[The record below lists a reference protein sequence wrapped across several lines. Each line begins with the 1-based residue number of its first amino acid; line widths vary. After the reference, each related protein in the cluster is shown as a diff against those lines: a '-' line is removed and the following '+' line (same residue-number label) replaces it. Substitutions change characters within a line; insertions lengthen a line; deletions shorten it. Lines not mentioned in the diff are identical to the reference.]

1 VYSLSAAGRR
11 HLRAWLATPPTTVQ
25 LYIEPFLRLHLARGG
40 TIEDLRASVQ
50 AAEQTADDLLRTAVE
65 VAGEFLDGRHLF
77 QQDLAL
83 RGLLFD
89 GLWGQGLAL
98 KEWAMTAQQEL
109 ARWPGLDGDEMARG
123 YPGGDESRGIV
134 KTCGSAGHAL
144 LPARRVADHAW
155 PDSRD
160 QRR

>member
-1 VYSLSAAGRR
+1 MYSLSAAGRR

-40 TIEDLRASVQ
+40 TIEDLHASVQ

-65 VAGEFLDGRHLF
+65 VAREFLDGRHLF

-89 GLWGQGLAL
+89 GLWGQ
-98 KEWAMTAQQEL
+98 KSPSRKWAMTAQQEL
-109 ARWPGLDGDEMARG
+109 ARWPGLDGDGKGQAQRARLHASRPRTSPANSASPERTQTPGRNPESSG
-123 YPGGDESRGIV
+123 YRG
-134 KTCGSAGHAL
+134 
-144 LPARRVADHAW
+144 
-155 PDSRD
+155 
-160 QRR
+160 

>member
-1 VYSLSAAGRR
+1 V
-11 HLRAWLATPPTTVQ
+11 H
-25 LYIEPFLRLHLARGG
+25 
-40 TIEDLRASVQ
+40 

-83 RGLLFD
+83 RGLLLD

-109 ARWPGLDGDEMARG
+109 ERWPGLDGDETAQRRARASMQAALERARELGITRTDREARG
-123 YPGGDESRGIV
+123 
-134 KTCGSAGHAL
+134 T
-144 LPARRVADHAW
+144 
-155 PDSRD
+155 
-160 QRR
+160 